1 MVSDKVKIRKYRDDL
16 NVCGLSVIVL
26 GVWSVV
32 KAIIE
37 LFTEFK
43 NDLNLEADTEAEK
56 IFGVILVVLI
66 FGGIAAL
73 IMWLHLYVGLNA
85 MKAARSQSHK
95 KGYFGVCIFLC
106 VLTVA
111 SLGTYLE
118 EFKDLGKIDTTL
130 AALLV
135 DLTTIYIFTVIII
148 STYKMRK
155 LGAEQIDMEKVTEN
169 TVLEETET
177 DDQMQE

>member
-1 MVSDKVKIRKYRDDL
+1 MVSDIVKIRKYRDDL

-43 NDLNLEADTEAEK
+43 NDLTLEADTEAER
-56 IFGVILVVLI
+56 IFGYVLI
-66 FGGIAAL
+66 ILLFGVIAAL

-85 MKAARSQSHK
+85 MKAARGQPHK
-95 KGYFGVCIFLC
+95 KKYFAACIILC
-106 VLTVA
+106 VLTIA
-111 SLGTYLE
+111 SLGTYFE
-118 EFKDLGKIDTTL
+118 DFKDLEKIDTTS

-135 DLTTIYIFTVIII
+135 DLTTIYIFIVVII
-148 STYKMRK
+148 STYKLRK
-155 LGAEQIDMEKVTEN
+155 LGAEQDDAENVTDN
-169 TVLEETET
+169 TVMEEI
-177 DDQMQE
+177 DDQTQE